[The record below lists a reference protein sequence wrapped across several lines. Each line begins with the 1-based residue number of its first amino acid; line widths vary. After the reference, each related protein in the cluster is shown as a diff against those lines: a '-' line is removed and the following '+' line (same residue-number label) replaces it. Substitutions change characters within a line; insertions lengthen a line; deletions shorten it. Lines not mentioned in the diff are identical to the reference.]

1 MEDKKKTMLPS
12 PSHTKVR
19 GFQSLVG
26 PATNAA
32 ASSSFTAS
40 GKLYSPNDS
49 ESFYSKLTELL
60 DSSGL
65 SLIFNVRET
74 LLDLHLFY
82 LEVTR
87 RGGYHQVGREKKWV
101 EVVSALKLEGNNA
114 KLSAQVEKLYAHL
127 LYEFEKLY
135 FYRCPQ
141 KQPAASTSK
150 EQPVILPQVTKKPR
164 NQETKKRPGA
174 PGGRNAYHIFLK
186 QECARLRTC
195 NKASNGPKTLRM
207 AVDAWKKMSEI
218 EKQPYVEESK
228 KNKEKFKKAM
238 ITSNKQQSMEKKG
251 PSVCGG
257 DYYVTSQPEADNSL
271 VNKAAV
277 NLALKMTEK
286 DPLLLMDW
294 DACCSLDFPT
304 GEQDFCQKL
313 DNIEKMSTTATNF
326 PSGLKPGELSRE
338 LAPTSKLTQKTVLD
352 ILNNKCFNSLQ
363 HLRQAHAIILKTG
376 HFQDHYVS
384 GTLVKELREWE
395 PDKAI
400 SCYHKMVLLNSRPN
414 KFTYPT
420 LLKACAITGSV
431 KEGVQFHAL
440 VVKNGL

>member
-1 MEDKKKTMLPS
+1 MQGQEDKKKTMLPS

-19 GFQSLVG
+19 GFQSLVE
-26 PATNAA
+26 PATNAT
-32 ASSSFTAS
+32 ASSSTAA
-40 GKLYSPNDS
+40 GKLYSPHHSDS
-49 ESFYSKLTELL
+49 DTFYSKLTELL

-65 SLIFNVRET
+65 SLIFNVQET

-87 RGGYHQVGREKKWV
+87 RGGYHQVGREKKWG

-127 LYEFEKLY
+127 LYEFEQLY
-135 FYRCPQ
+135 FYRCPS
-141 KQPAASTSK
+141 KQPAASSSKGPLKRKQDSMASFSQLMDSEYGQKVTKMCEDCSCQMK
-150 EQPVILPQVTKKPR
+150 EQPVILPQMTKKPR
-164 NQETKKRPGA
+164 NQVTKKRPGA

-186 QECARLRTC
+186 KECARLRAC
-195 NKASNGPKTLRM
+195 NQASDGPKTLRM

-238 ITSNKQQSMEKKG
+238 ITSNKQQNMEEKG

-304 GEQDFCQKL
+304 GEQ
-313 DNIEKMSTTATNF
+313 E
-326 PSGLKPGELSRE
+326 
-338 LAPTSKLTQKTVLD
+338 
-352 ILNNKCFNSLQ
+352 
-363 HLRQAHAIILKTG
+363 
-376 HFQDHYVS
+376 
-384 GTLVKELREWE
+384 
-395 PDKAI
+395 
-400 SCYHKMVLLNSRPN
+400 
-414 KFTYPT
+414 
-420 LLKACAITGSV
+420 
-431 KEGVQFHAL
+431 
-440 VVKNGL
+440 